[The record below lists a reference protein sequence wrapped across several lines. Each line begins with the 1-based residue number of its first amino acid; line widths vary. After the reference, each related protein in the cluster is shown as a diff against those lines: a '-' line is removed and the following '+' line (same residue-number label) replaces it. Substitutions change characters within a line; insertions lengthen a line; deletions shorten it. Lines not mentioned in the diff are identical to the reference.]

1 MSHDPRALLL
11 SQKEVADRLGQSE
24 STIKRCR
31 LATVVDGAVRPMPG
45 WINLGT
51 DSKPKYRISEADLI
65 SWISQAPAA

>member
-11 SQKEVADRLGQSE
+11 SQKDVADRLGQSE

-45 WINLGT
+45 WRNLGS
-51 DSKPKYRISEADLI
+51 DRKPALRISEADLI
-65 SWISQAPAA
+65 TWINSAPAA

>member
-11 SQKEVADRLGQSE
+11 SQEEVAARTGQSV
-24 STIKRCR
+24 STIRRCR
-31 LATVVDGAVRPMPG
+31 VATTTDGSVRPMPG

-51 DSKPKYRISEADLI
+51 DAQPKYRISEADLI